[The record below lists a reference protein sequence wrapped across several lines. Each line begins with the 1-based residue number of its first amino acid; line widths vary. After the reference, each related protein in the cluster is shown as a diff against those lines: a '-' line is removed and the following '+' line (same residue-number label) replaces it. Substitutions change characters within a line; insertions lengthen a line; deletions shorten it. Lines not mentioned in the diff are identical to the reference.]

1 MGKNCEWKVACLWD
15 SIGQNPAISYLWKFL
30 TKDKSAHQWKTAV
43 KNKQYRSVWSEVGNS
58 CKIRNFKMLKI
69 TKKAKTVKV
78 KKNGYGKWKSIVPN
92 NMYNLMC

>member
-1 MGKNCEWKVACLWD
+1 
-15 SIGQNPAISYLWKFL
+15 
-30 TKDKSAHQWKTAV
+30 
-43 KNKQYRSVWSEVGNS
+43 
-58 CKIRNFKMLKI
+58 MLKI